1 MSPTILLYQ
10 EFYLL
15 FPLFGVD
22 FAEEGMGWRWLDV
35 GESEIREKLRKLGKL
50 YSVFL
55 YEYFKGC

>member
-1 MSPTILLYQ
+1 MSPTVLLYE

-35 GESEIREKLRKLGKL
+35 GESEIRENLRKLRG
-50 YSVFL
+50 
-55 YEYFKGC
+55 